1 MKKVLFFF
9 AFIFSIY
16 AVYAQDSDEK
26 SKPLTDKEIVRKVS
40 VLDIEGRIY
49 EDVVVT
55 MKSVSPDH
63 FFTERYRVKV
73 KVIDS
78 NSKIIWKKTLKNS
91 YLYVFSDGQV
101 QVGKPKFDQLVI
113 YKSQY
118 SGCWKGSIREFEGI
132 F

>member
-9 AFIFSIY
+9 VFIFSIY
-16 AVYAQDSDEK
+16 AVYSQDSEEK

-40 VLDIEGRIY
+40 ALDIEGRIY
-49 EDVVVT
+49 EDVVVI
-55 MKSVSPDH
+55 MKSVSPDY
-63 FFTERYRVKV
+63 FFTGRYRVKV

-78 NSKIIWKKTLKNS
+78 NSKIVWKKTLKNS

-101 QVGKPKFDQLVI
+101 QVGKPKFHQLI
-113 YKSQY
+113 IY
-118 SGCWKGSIREFEGI
+118 SGSWKGIIREFEGI

>member
-1 MKKVLFFF
+1 MKKVLFLSV
-9 AFIFSIY
+9 FIFSIY
-16 AVYAQDSDEK
+16 AVYAQDAEEK

-40 VLDIEGRIY
+40 ILDIEGRIY

-55 MKSVSPDH
+55 MKSVSPDY
-63 FFTERYRVKV
+63 FTSRYRVKI

-78 NSKIIWKKTLKNS
+78 NSKIVWKKTLKNS

-113 YKSQY
+113 YKSSY